1 MAEHRLLVDG
11 GRLQVAFATG
21 TDDGSGR
28 SWGKLT
34 SPDAA
39 LFVCGHVLVL
49 RVAERPDFIALDYAA
64 LILRRVLS

>member
-1 MAEHRLLVDG
+1 MAEHRLVVDG

-34 SPDAA
+34 NPDAA
-39 LFVCGHVLVL
+39 LCV
-49 RVAERPDFIALDYAA
+49 PDGKPVPFTPGG
-64 LILRRVLS
+64 S